1 MSEQQKIC
9 CICLEQEKAWEGST
23 KTKCGHDMC
32 MPCFVKIVSQNA
44 NYVKCPLCR
53 RSLPNVGF
61 NFTQVG
67 DEPPRLE
74 VPWRDTVEEE
84 RFRIQRVRAQHFIES
99 RMRRT
104 GYLTAKKESWEEHCM
119 FCKDKV
125 CQETHERRT
134 RWLEKG
140 RLVPCPIPLQKE
152 NKTVFHLIQD
162 GQILRSSCL
171 YRRATALLGREL
183 STIEILSRRK
193 GLECAIQ
200 RQKDVA
206 NTNKQVRVDT
216 AGSIVC
222 RLGTTLSMAIMD
234 NHDDL
239 QKRMSNPGVKVFKGF
254 TPPKRGARTGD
265 YWMNSG
271 KIFICSGYYLWTN
284 LYDNSHRIILQ
295 GKKWCFTVLD

>member
-44 NYVKCPLCR
+44 KCPLCR

-61 NFTQVG
+61 NSTQDG
-67 DEPPRLE
+67 DEQAWWE
-74 VPWRDTVEEE
+74 G
-84 RFRIQRVRAQHFIES
+84 RFELQRVRAQHSIES

-140 RLVPCPIPLQKE
+140 CLVPCPIPLQKE
-152 NKTVFHLIQD
+152 TKTVFHLIQD
-162 GQILRSSCL
+162 GQYLRRSVL
-171 YRRATALLGREL
+171 YRQATELLGREL

-206 NTNKQVRVDT
+206 NTNKQVRANT
-216 AGSIVC
+216 AGSIVS
-222 RLGTTLSMAIMD
+222 RLGTTLSMALMD

-284 LYDNSHRIILQ
+284 LYDNSDRRCSRSPHLGTRQ
-295 GKKWCFTVLD
+295 TTNG